1 MTQPK
6 MPLDTFSV
14 TADEG
19 GRKHFSWAE
28 VGVRRKKEASNGSLP
43 HAEMEGP
50 RLRWRVE
57 QVSGNRALGP
67 SGESSDEFQALG
79 RCSKR

>member
-6 MPLDTFSV
+6 MQLDTFSI

-28 VGVRRKKEASNGSLP
+28 VGARRKKEVSNGSLP
-43 HAEMEGP
+43 RAGTEGS

-57 QVSGNRALGP
+57 QVSENRALGP
-67 SGESSDEFQALG
+67 SGESSDKFQALG
-79 RCSKR
+79 RLQ